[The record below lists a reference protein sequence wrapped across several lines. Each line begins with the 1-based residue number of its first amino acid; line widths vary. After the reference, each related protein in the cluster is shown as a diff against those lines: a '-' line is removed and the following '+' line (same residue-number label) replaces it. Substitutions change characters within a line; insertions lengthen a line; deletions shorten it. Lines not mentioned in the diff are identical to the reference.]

1 MPNDRGIDFMCH
13 KHSIKRF
20 HDYES
25 PGKVYEAENEES
37 EWKETVDAKAPHAR
51 RSRSISLF
59 IVVELEISD

>member
-1 MPNDRGIDFMCH
+1 MCH